1 MARQKYQ
8 TRLPADMAEKVDEY
22 RDEHDISQA
31 EAVRRLIDAGLEV
44 ERDDGEIVDTRD
56 MAEARVG
63 ENVRLAGGVLIALML
78 AFLVL
83 AEVGVV

>member
-1 MARQKYQ
+1 MPREKYQ

>member
-1 MARQKYQ
+1 MPREKYQ
-8 TRLPADMAEKVDEY
+8 TRLPADMAEKVEEY

-56 MAEARVG
+56 MAEARLN

-83 AEVGVV
+83 AEVGIV

>member
-1 MARQKYQ
+1 MPRQKYQ

-56 MAEARVG
+56 MAEARLN

-83 AEVGVV
+83 AEVGIV